1 MRRNLVFICLLCLQ
15 LFLAGLF
22 AAPTVA
28 GALSG
33 LPWHGQLPY
42 DSTLGQVSDPAY
54 PVHPVVWRSYDAFS
68 DFYGPLWYE
77 KHVHPESRF
86 ILNKMYDAL
95 LAGVLPATVSLGTP
109 SIGKDQV
116 SIAVKLHGQGQDAST
131 LSVVW
136 VLGSGGR
143 WMVGSISS
151 R

>member
-1 MRRNLVFICLLCLQ
+1 MRRKVVIVGILCLQ
-15 LFLAGLF
+15 LVLVGLF
-22 AAPTVA
+22 AASTAA

-33 LPWHGQLPY
+33 LPWHGQLPN

-54 PVHPVVWRSYDAFS
+54 PVHPVIWRSYEAFS

-86 ILNKMYDAL
+86 VVNKMYDTL
-95 LAGVLPATVSLGTP
+95 LAGVLPATLSLGTP
-109 SIGKDQV
+109 SFGKDQV
-116 SIAVKLHGQGQDAST
+116 SIAVRLHGQGEYAST

-143 WMVGSISS
+143 WMIGSISS